1 MSSALSGATSPDS
14 SRPSA
19 GTGLRANRANRFP
32 SRFIGCQRRTV
43 TAAFDGNSI
52 TSALDAPG
60 THYVARIRNNA
71 LLKRLA
77 VPAIDALASEALDRP
92 GDSDRCGTWSC
103 ELDKPYRAPPR
114 TTRRCIRPPERLAG
128 RAWNG
133 PSARLRGCWPLH
145 YRYNLRCDGRG
156 PPPTPTIWAC
166 APLKGRPPFRSL
178 HKGGW

>member
-19 GTGLRANRANRFP
+19 GTGLRGNRANRFP

-52 TSALDAPG
+52 TSALNAPG

-77 VPAIDALASEALDRP
+77 VPAIDALASEALDRL
-92 GDSDRCGTWSC
+92 GDRDRCGTWSC

-114 TTRRCIRPPERLAG
+114 TTRRCLRPPGKAG
-128 RAWNG
+128 RAG
-133 PSARLRGCWPLH
+133 LERPVRT
-145 YRYNLRCDGRG
+145 
-156 PPPTPTIWAC
+156 PPGMLAVTISVAT
-166 APLKGRPPFRSL
+166 AEGRPRPLLSGL
-178 HKGGW
+178 ALP